1 MLTLLAC
8 TGRRFSEI
16 SLLPFQEVSLDEE
29 QRAFIQYFPRKAS
42 RGDLFT
48 PKRNLYLP
56 SEVVPIVSNV
66 LEELREA
73 TAAVTAD
80 EMHFTQGPDLRF
92 LDKIPKQKNYTS
104 VTC

>member
-1 MLTLLAC
+1 AVFRVIGELYLNVPKDHKYRFYVLMLTLLAC

-56 SEVVPIVSNV
+56 SEVVPI
-66 LEELREA
+66 
-73 TAAVTAD
+73 
-80 EMHFTQGPDLRF
+80 
-92 LDKIPKQKNYTS
+92 
-104 VTC
+104 